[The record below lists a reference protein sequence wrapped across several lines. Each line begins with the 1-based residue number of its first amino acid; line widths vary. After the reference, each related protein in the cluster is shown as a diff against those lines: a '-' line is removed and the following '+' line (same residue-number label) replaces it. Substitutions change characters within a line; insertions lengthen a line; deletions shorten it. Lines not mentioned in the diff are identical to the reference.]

1 MKSEQSTEWFLD
13 KPYWVIDV
21 LPKQV
26 PEGGEGQYFRVEEF
40 FREHPQIDDIYRKFT
55 NILLKLNCYFDI
67 DVSADGEEWTKN
79 PAPKFIEEMVRKCM
93 SDKTMLYF
101 LIKSEVTMITISGGD
116 TYMTVYHPTDEIL
129 TLLTPLAALEGLFV
143 WKP

>member
-55 NILLKLNCYFDI
+55 NILLKLNCYLDI

-79 PAPKFIEEMVRKCM
+79 PAPKDVGDMVLKCM

-101 LIKSEVTMITISGGD
+101 LIKSEATMITISGDD

-129 TLLTPLAALEGLFV
+129 TLLTPLAVSEGLFI